1 MINIEPIEAFSDNYI
16 WLVTTNEGS
25 IVIDPGESNNLLK
38 ILNQRNLDLRAIL
51 ITHHHFDHTGG
62 IDEIVSQ
69 KSIDVYGPKNNI
81 DTINIRVKH
90 GTIIE
95 LLGIQFE
102 VIEIPGHTLDHIAY
116 FSENQGD
123 PVLFCG
129 DTLFAG
135 GCGRVFEGTL
145 EQMHDSLS
153 LLKKLPLNTKIY
165 CGHEYTQS
173 NLKFAKSVEP
183 LNENIISR
191 YNRVCKLREK
201 GIPTLPSTIELELAT
216 NPFLRVDIKEV
227 QEEISKRFNTPKN
240 DKDIF
245 TAIRQWKDNY

>member
-1 MINIEPIEAFSDNYI
+1 MINIEPIEAFNDNYI

-191 YNRVCKLREK
+191 YNRVCKLRE
-201 GIPTLPSTIELELAT
+201 
-216 NPFLRVDIKEV
+216 
-227 QEEISKRFNTPKN
+227 
-240 DKDIF
+240 
-245 TAIRQWKDNY
+245 